1 MRREIEREEEVYLQ
15 SEDDIEKL
23 ATAIEACQSDLP
35 DEVGPGFKSIPA
47 GCQLLLGLEAPSSI
61 SSVQDLRAEAAMLVR
76 SHELRMP
83 IGVKF
88 RPVRTARAPPL
99 DRFGNSLM
107 HFSDGGFKTLDKILS
122 TRHIRTTEEAR
133 DLLLLQL
140 WDALFHGFPK
150 DLRNQV
156 CFR

>member
-15 SEDDIEKL
+15 SEDDIERL
-23 ATAIEACQSDLP
+23 ATAVEACQSELP
-35 DEVGPGFKSIPA
+35 DEVGPGFKPIPA
-47 GCQLLLGLEAPSSI
+47 GCQLLLGLEAPSSN

-99 DRFGNSLM
+99 DSFGKWLM
-107 HFSDGGFKTLDKILS
+107 NVWEGNFKTLDKILS
-122 TRHIRTTEEAR
+122 VRHIRTVEETR

-140 WDALFHGFPK
+140 WDALFPGLF
-150 DLRNQV
+150 L
-156 CFR
+156 

>member
-15 SEDDIEKL
+15 SEDDIERL
-23 ATAIEACQSDLP
+23 ATAVEACQSELP

-47 GCQLLLGLEAPSSI
+47 GCQLLLGLEAPSSN

-99 DRFGNSLM
+99 DSFGKWLM
-107 HFSDGGFKTLDKILS
+107 NVWEGNFKTLDKILS
-122 TRHIRTTEEAR
+122 VRHIRTVEETR

-140 WDALFHGFPK
+140 WDALFPGLF
-150 DLRNQV
+150 L
-156 CFR
+156 